1 MLKSEKPNVN
11 ALRVFSCGAYVYI
24 LEEKRKNKLAP
35 RSELMTYIGVES
47 GVKGYYFMQKSGAMF
62 LGATATFDKTLFP
75 YCKSAKTPALTEL
88 SELPP
93 SMEEHNHSNEDSN
106 DGDDDDFHHHNAP
119 EKRKSP
125 PASPPSPR
133 PDPETLVDP
142 KPPTDPKPSDKRAAK
157 ARDDA
162 AKAPPKP
169 KSKTVTRQD
178 FQP

>member
-75 YCKSAKTPALTEL
+75 YCKSARTPALTEL

-93 SMEEHNHSNEDSN
+93 SMEEHNHSNKDS
-106 DGDDDDFHHHNAP
+106 DDRDDDDFHHQNAP
-119 EKRKSP
+119 EKCKSP
-125 PASPPSPR
+125 PASPPSPQ
-133 PDPETLVDP
+133 PDPE
-142 KPPTDPKPSDKRAAK
+142 PPVDPKPSDKRAAK
-157 ARDDA
+157 APL
-162 AKAPPKP
+162 KPKP
-169 KSKTVTRQD
+169 KTVTRQD
-178 FQP
+178 FQPRQKDQEEWQELPL